1 MISEFEKIQEERR
14 RRRSLESA
22 ELNAEAKEKKEDEEA
37 KKMAARERVE
47 VVSREVK
54 NTKQQIQNIIANMQ
68 QVVAAVAAIR
78 VQLKLQD
85 AAIPSVA
92 ADEKSLVKLQKKLT
106 SLTSEIEDLR
116 KALLLEERRAV
127 AEDHED
133 WTAEAIVEEAE
144 KRVVEVLK
152 KLGL

>member
-1 MISEFEKIQEERR
+1 MGLKTRKIKVRD
-14 RRRSLESA
+14 LEIGGGAPIAVQSMCA
-22 ELNAEAKEKKEDEEA
+22 TRTQDIGATL
-37 KKMAARERVE
+37 
-47 VVSREVK
+47 
-54 NTKQQIQNIIANMQ
+54 KQ
-68 QVVAAVAAIR
+68 
-78 VQLKLQD
+78 
-85 AAIPSVA
+85 
-92 ADEKSLVKLQKKLT
+92 
-106 SLTSEIEDLR
+106 IEDLR